1 MNQSAPTQTP
11 PNGKRLMQSLL
22 QAAHALEGRVEEALS
37 GVGLSSPKL
46 SVLTQLV
53 EAPEPLSLS
62 ELALR
67 QCCVRS
73 NMTQLIDRLES
84 DGLVRRIPD
93 PSDRRAVRA
102 ELTEEGRARQAQGA
116 ELVREVEADLL
127 GRFSAGER
135 ALLAELLEGLG

>member
-1 MNQSAPTQTP
+1 
-11 PNGKRLMQSLL
+11 MQSLL
-22 QAAHALEGRVEEALS
+22 QAAHALEERVEEALS

-46 SVLTQLV
+46 SVLTRLV
-53 EAPEPLSLS
+53 DAGDPTSLS
-62 ELALR
+62 ELAAR

-84 DGLVRRIPD
+84 DGLVRRVPD

-102 ELTEEGRARQAQGA
+102 ELTDEGRARQAQGA
-116 ELVREVEADLL
+116 ELVREVETDLL

-135 ALLAELLEGLG
+135 ALLAELLEGLH

>member
-1 MNQSAPTQTP
+1 
-11 PNGKRLMQSLL
+11 MQSLL
-22 QAAHALEGRVEEALS
+22 DAAHALEGRMEEALS

-53 EAPEPLSLS
+53 EAPAPLSLS
-62 ELALR
+62 ELAVR
-67 QCCVRS
+67 QSCVRS

-84 DGLVRRIPD
+84 DGLVRRVPD

-102 ELTEEGRARQAQGA
+102 ELTEEGRVRQARGA
-116 ELVREVEADLL
+116 ELVLEVETDLL

-135 ALLAELLEGLG
+135 ALLAELLEGLH